1 MPEAVLAWTD
11 TDVALHA
18 VGLLANDSGVPVST
32 LQQFEVAQL
41 EFKPVVQVHPKGARL
56 GSCLET

>member
-18 VGLLANDSGVPVST
+18 VGSLANDYGVPVST
-32 LQQFEVAQL
+32 LLGVAQL
-41 EFKPVVQVHPKGARL
+41 EFEPVVEVHPKGALL